1 MDILY
6 IVKGGA
12 VGGTD
17 VELRCSLRSIA
28 KHGRGIGRVFVAG
41 GCPAWLSDAVTCIP
55 YQQPDVITFPDKG
68 RNIARTTL
76 YALEHSDIGE
86 DFLVS
91 MDDHFYMQDVDF
103 EHYPYYCRG
112 GAGFENGELPQE
124 GSFAGGYREYLAQ
137 SRAFLEARG
146 LPVKCMALHRNMH
159 CSRRWIE
166 GAWDAVEDVL
176 TGRGVCE
183 IWVLLNNWAIANE
196 GIIPTIV
203 EDCKVNDRRE
213 WTTRQFGQVFST
225 GDFRRGSWM
234 YKALLDTFPEKSI
247 YERD

>member
-28 KHGRGIGRVFVAG
+28 KHGRGIDRVFVVG

-55 YQQPDVITFPDKG
+55 YQQSDVVDFAAKG
-68 RNIARTTL
+68 RNIARTAL
-76 YALEHSDIGE
+76 YAVEHSDIGE

-91 MDDHFYMQDVDF
+91 MDDHFYLRDVDF
-103 EHYPYYCRG
+103 NNYPYYCRT
-112 GAGFENGELPQE
+112 GAGYENGELPRDAE
-124 GSFAGGYREYLAQ
+124 RASIYRRYLAE

-146 LPVKCMALHRNMH
+146 LPTLCMALHRNMH
-159 CSRRWIE
+159 CSRRWID
-166 GAWDAVEDVL
+166 GAREMVDDVIE
-176 TGRGVCE
+176 GRGVCE

-196 GIIPTIV
+196 GIVPTMAV
-203 EDCKVNDRRE
+203 DCKVNDRRE
-213 WTTRQFGQVFST
+213 WTTRDLGDVFST

-234 YKALLDTFPEKSI
+234 YGKLLDTFPEKSI